1 MEPFNKLFVEFLIS
15 HDIPFELEIDN
26 KINIDQSYLL
36 PFELEIRKE
45 FPNFKLYPPD
55 LQQQQ
60 ATGE

>member
-1 MEPFNKLFVEFLIS
+1 MEPFNKLFVEFLIN
-15 HDIPFELEIDN
+15 HGIPFEMESDN
-26 KINIDQSYLL
+26 RISVDQSYLM

-55 LQQQQ
+55 HQQQQ